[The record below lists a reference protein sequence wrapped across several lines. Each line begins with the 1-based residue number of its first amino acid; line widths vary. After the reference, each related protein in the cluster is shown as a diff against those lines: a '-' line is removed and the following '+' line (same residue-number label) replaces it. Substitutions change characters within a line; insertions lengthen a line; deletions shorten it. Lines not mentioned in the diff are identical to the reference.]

1 MRIFLRSRRFKI
13 LLAVVAVLLVVMILT
28 VTISKYASPQSSFI
42 SVITTPVQKFTSF
55 ISGKV
60 DDITN
65 NFANS
70 SEISAEN
77 EELKSRISE
86 LEQQIVDYE
95 KMKQENEY
103 YKQFLDLK
111 QENKD
116 FELEE
121 ANVIARDPNELL
133 YKTFTI
139 DKGSLNGVAKND
151 PVVVQGRYL
160 VGYVYEVSPAQ
171 STVITVLNPNIN
183 ISAVVN
189 RTSDTGSI
197 SGDVKLAENGMC
209 RMTGLSRTS
218 GASAGDRIVTTSLGG
233 TFPDGLIVGTITEIA
248 PSGSDISNYAVID
261 PSADFDDLRFVMV
274 IKGFEGQSNAAAS

>member
-13 LLAVVAVLLVVMILT
+13 LLAVVAVLLVIMILT

-42 SVITTPVQKFTSF
+42 SVITTPFQKLTSF
-55 ISGKV
+55 VSDKAGE
-60 DDITN
+60 ITN
-65 NFANS
+65 NFTKS
-70 SEISAEN
+70 SEISSEN
-77 EELKSRISE
+77 EELKNRIAE
-86 LEQQIVDYE
+86 LEDQLVDYE

-111 QENKD
+111 QENED

-139 DKGSLNGVAKND
+139 DKGSLNGVAQND
-151 PVVVQGRYL
+151 PVVAQGRYL
-160 VGYVYEVSPAQ
+160 VGYVYDVSPSQ

-189 RTSDTGSI
+189 RKSDIGSI
-197 SGDVKLAENGMC
+197 SGDVKLAENGTC

-218 GASAGDRIVTTSLGG
+218 GAAAGDRVVTTSLGG
-233 TFPDGLIVGTITEIA
+233 TFPDGLIIGPITEIA
-248 PSGSDISNYAVID
+248 PSGSDISNYAVIE

-274 IKGFEGQSNAAAS
+274 IKGFEGQSGASGN